1 MRLIFL
7 LSLLML
13 LTGCS
18 MEKSF
23 INYGDLATYS
33 GSGHLQMVVEIP
45 AGTNKKF
52 EYDYKTNA
60 FPADI
65 KNGAE
70 RVIEF
75 LAYPGNYGFIPSTMM
90 DSARGGD
97 GDALDIL
104 LISEYLETRTLIEV
118 LPIGIL
124 VLEDSGK
131 KDSKII
137 AVPVD
142 ERLRTINI
150 TSYEQLDSE
159 FSAAKRIIQL
169 WFLGYKG
176 ESIMEFKSWED
187 EIAAK
192 GEIEKWL
199 IKK

>member
-1 MRLIFL
+1 MK
-7 LSLLML
+7 
-13 LTGCS
+13 
-18 MEKSF
+18 KSS

-33 GSGHLQMVVEIP
+33 DSGHLQMVVEIP

-52 EYDYKTNA
+52 EYDYKTNT

-65 KNGAE
+65 KNGSE

-124 VLEDSGK
+124 VLEDSGE

-142 ERLRTINI
+142 EGLRTINI